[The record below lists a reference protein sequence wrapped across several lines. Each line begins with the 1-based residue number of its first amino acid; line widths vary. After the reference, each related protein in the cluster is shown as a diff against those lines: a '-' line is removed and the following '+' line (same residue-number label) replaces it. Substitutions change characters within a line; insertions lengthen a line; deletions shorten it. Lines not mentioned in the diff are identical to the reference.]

1 MFQRKVLPT
10 EEELWDVVMPAAFAA
25 AWYSSL
31 FRVLLNGT
39 SNAANLA
46 VFLLGGILPLYAAF
60 AKGRT
65 VLACRKKRREAVS
78 TGRCCR
84 GVIRRVESETVPF
97 TGRHGRIY
105 YRKRYHLVVE
115 KREEGF
121 AYGTEI
127 RTGAYSVPVH
137 LYLKSPEVKLYSDA
151 TGWNWY
157 VEGLQCSRFRHDSV
171 VFRTDDA
178 DGSSYVGDAVFR
190 VVYLVILVFLLLFPF
205 GK

>member
-1 MFQRKVLPT
+1 
-10 EEELWDVVMPAAFAA
+10 MPAAFAA

-31 FRVLLNGT
+31 FRMLLNGT
-39 SNAANLA
+39 TNAANMA
-46 VFLLGGILPLYAAF
+46 VFLLGGILPLSAAF
-60 AKGRT
+60 VKGRT

-78 TGRCCR
+78 GGRCCR

-97 TGRHGRIY
+97 TGRHGRIH
-105 YRKRYHLVVE
+105 YRKRYYLIIE
-115 KREEGF
+115 KMEEGF

-137 LYLKSPEVKLYSDA
+137 LYLKSPEVKLYSDVS
-151 TGWNWY
+151 GWDWY

-178 DGSSYVGDAVFR
+178 DGDAYVGDMVFR
-190 VVYLVILVFLLLFPF
+190 VVYFAIAVFLFLLPF